1 MELTHEEI
9 FYLEGLINQ
18 QLEDCKWT
26 LTSKEFTFR
35 YDLKGKIKEKMRE
48 DLRKEKAT
56 ADNKDLTQL
65 KTKG

>member
-1 MELTHEEI
+1 MDLTSEEI

-35 YDLKGKIKEKMRE
+35 YNLKSKIKNELK
-48 DLRKEKAT
+48 KEKAT
-56 ADNKDLTQL
+56 ADNSDFKTASPKL
-65 KTKG
+65 KHS